1 MAKILIIGGGF
12 FGLYL
17 AEYFARTGCSVRLV
31 EKESQ
36 FMVRASYVNQA
47 RVHNGYHYPRSVLTA
62 MRSRISFPRFVG
74 EFPECID
81 SDFEKYY
88 LIGKPLGKVSATQFL
103 KFCERIG
110 ARCERAP
117 ERIHSLANPDLIDAC
132 FSVVEYAFDAIKL
145 RETMVGRVVAAG
157 VDCSLSTWAGK
168 VTKQGNGLQ
177 VDLLHGDEKQSETA
191 YADHVFNCTYSQ
203 LNYITDR
210 SGIKL
215 VPLKHEMTEI
225 CLVEVPDPL
234 RAMGITVMCGP
245 FFSTM
250 PFPSAALHSFTHV
263 RYTPHYEWREG
274 GPEGYGDVGAR
285 LASAQHN
292 SAWRYMQK
300 DAARYVP
307 ALSEC
312 IYHRSLWEVKTLLP
326 RSESDDSRPILFL
339 PHHGLKGFHCI
350 MGGKID
356 NVYDV
361 IEAITSKHL
370 IE

>member
-12 FGLYL
+12 FGMYL
-17 AEYFARTGCSVRLV
+17 AEYFARKGCSVRLV
-31 EKESQ
+31 EKEPQ
-36 FMVRASYVNQA
+36 FMARASYANQA

-74 EFPECID
+74 EFRECID

-110 ARCERAP
+110 ARCDWAP
-117 ERIHSLANPDLIDAC
+117 GKIKSLANPDLIEAC
-132 FSVVEYAFDAIKL
+132 FSVVEYAFDAVKL
-145 RETMVGRVVAAG
+145 RDSMVQRLVASG
-157 VDCSLSTWAGK
+157 VGCSLCTSAEK
-168 VTKQGNGLQ
+168 VWRQSDSLM
-177 VDLLHGDEKQSETA
+177 VDLLHGNEMRTETVD
-191 YADHVFNCTYSQ
+191 ADHVFNCTYSRI
-203 LNYITDR
+203 NYMTDH
-210 SGIKL
+210 SGIDL

-225 CLVEVPDPL
+225 CLVKLPDPL
-234 RAMGITVMCGP
+234 KTMGITVMCGP
-245 FFSTM
+245 FFSTL
-250 PFPSAALHSFTHV
+250 PFPSTGLHSFTHV
-263 RYTPHYEWREG
+263 RYTPHYEWKDGGREG
-274 GPEGYGDVGAR
+274 YVDADAR
-285 LASAQHN
+285 LASAQQN

-307 ALSEC
+307 LLSEC
-312 IYHRSLWEVKTLLP
+312 VYHRSLWEVKTILP

-356 NVYDV
+356 NVYDA
-361 IEAITSKHL
+361 IEAITSQHL
-370 IE
+370 LN